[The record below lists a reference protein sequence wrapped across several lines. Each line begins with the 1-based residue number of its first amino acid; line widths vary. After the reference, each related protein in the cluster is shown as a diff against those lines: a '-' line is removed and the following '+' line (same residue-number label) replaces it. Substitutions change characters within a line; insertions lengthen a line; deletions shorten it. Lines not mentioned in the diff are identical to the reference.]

1 MAGHLVY
8 LTVDSA
14 TVILGRM
21 LILPDPE
28 PIDLVELSD
37 KAKVSARTIRFY
49 IQQGLIPA
57 PETRGPGAHY
67 GPEHV
72 DRLRLIKRLQQE
84 HLPLSEIRRR
94 IEKLSPEDVKRILE
108 TRPGHAPNSASEYVR
123 RVLSEGLGSVK
134 AVEPVGPSYH
144 TSRPNKPPAPMRSQW
159 ERFTLAPD
167 VELHVRRP
175 GSRED
180 QRKIDRLLEAA
191 REIFKE
197 DLP

>member
-1 MAGHLVY
+1 MRHV
-8 LTVDSA
+8 
-14 TVILGRM
+14 
-21 LILPDPE
+21 PDPE
-28 PIDLVELSD
+28 PIDLIELSD
-37 KAKVSARTIRFY
+37 KAKVSPRTIRYY

-94 IEKLSPEDVKRILE
+94 IENLSPEEVKKLLE
-108 TRPGHAPNSASEYVR
+108 TTPNEMPRSASDYVR
-123 RVLSEGLGSVK
+123 QVLSEGSGTVRSSKL
-134 AVEPVGPSYH
+134 AYPMFDA
-144 TSRPNKPPAPMRSQW
+144 SRYKPASPARSQW

-180 QRKIDRLLEAA
+180 QRRIERLLEAA
-191 REIFKE
+191 REIFNE
-197 DLP
+197 ELP

>member
-1 MAGHLVY
+1 
-8 LTVDSA
+8 
-14 TVILGRM
+14 M
-21 LILPDPE
+21 LNLPDPE

-37 KAKVSARTIRFY
+37 KAKVSTRTIRYY

-72 DRLRLIKRLQQE
+72 DRLRLIKRLQLE

-94 IEKLSPEDVKRILE
+94 IEKLSPDEVKRILDA
-108 TRPGHAPNSASEYVR
+108 RPDPAPGSASEYVT

-134 AVEPVGPSYH
+134 AMESAAPSFRVGRQY
-144 TSRPNKPPAPMRSQW
+144 KPPAPARSHW
-159 ERFTLAPD
+159 ERFTIAPD
-167 VELHVRRP
+167 VELQVRRP

-180 QRKIDRLLEAA
+180 QKRIERLLEAA
-191 REIFKE
+191 REIFNE

>member
-1 MAGHLVY
+1 MKIPA
-8 LTVDSA
+8 
-14 TVILGRM
+14 
-21 LILPDPE
+21 PE
-28 PIDLVELSD
+28 PIDLLELSD
-37 KAKVSARTIRFY
+37 KAKVSPRTIRYY

-72 DRLRLIKRLQQE
+72 DRLRLIRRLQQE

-94 IEKLSPEDVKRILE
+94 IEKLSPAEIRRILDTGPE
-108 TRPGHAPNSASEYVR
+108 RPPTSAKEYVK
-123 RVLSEGLGSVK
+123 RVLSEGIGTVK
-134 AVEPVGPSYH
+134 AAEAPALASV
-144 TSRPNKPPAPMRSQW
+144 RPGDYRSSVLARSQW

-191 REIFKE
+191 REIFRE
-197 DLP
+197 DVP